1 MSTKF
6 FNNTPDNS
14 LFEKFKG
21 IAHNMLDFHTFQAVV
36 GYFRSSGYFKLRE
49 EFEQVKKIQILVG
62 INVDN
67 IFRKQSKLFFGQID
81 EQSVIDA
88 YSHDFV
94 EEVKNAGYDEQTERG
109 ILQFCQDI
117 IDKKLEMRIHR
128 SKNLHA
134 KFYLLLPENHNPN
147 SDGWV
152 IMGSSNLSDSG
163 MGTVP
168 SNRRSEERR

>member
-62 INVDN
+62 INIDN

-81 EQSVIDA
+81 EQAVIDA

-94 EEVKNAGYDEQTERG
+94 EEVKNAGYDEQTERAFG
-109 ILQFCQDI
+109 FA
-117 IDKKLEMRIHR
+117 RT
-128 SKNLHA
+128 SSTKNWRCVFIEA
-134 KFYLLLPENHNPN
+134 RTSMPN
-147 SDGWV
+147 SIFFSRKTIIQTLMAG
-152 IMGSSNLSDSG
+152 LSWG
-163 MGTVP
+163 LP
-168 SNRRSEERR
+168 IYPIQEWEP

>member
-62 INVDN
+62 IN
-67 IFRKQSKLFFGQID
+67 ID
-81 EQSVIDA
+81 TYSV
-88 YSHDFV
+88 S
-94 EEVKNAGYDEQTERG
+94 
-109 ILQFCQDI
+109 
-117 IDKKLEMRIHR
+117 
-128 SKNLHA
+128 
-134 KFYLLLPENHNPN
+134 NPN
-147 SDGWV
+147 SFSDRL
-152 IMGSSNLSDSG
+152 MNKPSSMPILTISLKK
-163 MGTVP
+163 
-168 SNRRSEERR
+168 

>member
-62 INVDN
+62 INIDN
-67 IFRKQSKLFFGQID
+67 LFRKQSNSFSDRLMNKPSSMPIL
-81 EQSVIDA
+81 
-88 YSHDFV
+88 DFV

-152 IMGSSNLSDSG
+152 IMGPLIYPIPVWEPCLATG
-163 MGTVP
+163 M
-168 SNRRSEERR
+168 S